1 MTLTVVLNWLEDALP
16 KAQDDYCC
24 KTHIDLFL
32 SVIHSD
38 HGRHTEIGNFS
49 LEVGFA
55 TCCVEAREQIGY
67 VSGPQGYHT
76 GTIRMKL
83 KK

>member
-1 MTLTVVLNWLEDALP
+1 MTLTVVINWLEDALP

-24 KTHIDLFL
+24 KIHIGLFL

-38 HGRHTEIGNFS
+38 HGCHTEIGNFS

-55 TCCVEAREQIGY
+55 AC
-67 VSGPQGYHT
+67 
-76 GTIRMKL
+76 
-83 KK
+83 